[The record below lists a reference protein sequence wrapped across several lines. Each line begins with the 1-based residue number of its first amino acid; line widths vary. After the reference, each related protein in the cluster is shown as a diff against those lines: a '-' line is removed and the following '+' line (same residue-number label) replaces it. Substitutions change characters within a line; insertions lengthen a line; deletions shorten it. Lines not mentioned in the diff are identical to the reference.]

1 MNFSLEK
8 TTKRNLKDVFGSYM
22 LKDVECDFDNY
33 DIPFVDVPKDI
44 KLPERLVSYS
54 KIGTSNLDGNAFIHF
69 YQDDYIF
76 DGLYGVWNSLLYD
89 HQTNKGFSLDKFAG
103 SGGIICPDYS
113 LYGDFPEAQ
122 KIWNTY
128 RSRAIGCYIN
138 SIGGVAIPNFHANG
152 PNSYHYCFGGLR
164 KHTIVAV
171 STVGCLRSSAD
182 KFLFLQDLEELIK
195 RVEPRL
201 IILYGNKNKEV
212 LELFKKYNQNYL
224 FFPSDISEAH
234 GGANHGNESK

>member
-76 DGLYGVWNSLLYD
+76 
-89 HQTNKGFSLDKFAG
+89 
-103 SGGIICPDYS
+103 
-113 LYGDFPEAQ
+113 
-122 KIWNTY
+122 
-128 RSRAIGCYIN
+128 
-138 SIGGVAIPNFHANG
+138 
-152 PNSYHYCFGGLR
+152 
-164 KHTIVAV
+164 
-171 STVGCLRSSAD
+171 
-182 KFLFLQDLEELIK
+182 
-195 RVEPRL
+195 
-201 IILYGNKNKEV
+201 
-212 LELFKKYNQNYL
+212 
-224 FFPSDISEAH
+224 
-234 GGANHGNESK
+234 